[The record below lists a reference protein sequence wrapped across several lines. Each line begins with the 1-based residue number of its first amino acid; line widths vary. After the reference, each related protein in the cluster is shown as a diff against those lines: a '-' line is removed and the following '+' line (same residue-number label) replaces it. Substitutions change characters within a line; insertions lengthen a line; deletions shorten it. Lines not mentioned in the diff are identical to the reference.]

1 MDKRNP
7 LESIG
12 IIIKAVFCSCM
23 KKNIC
28 SRGTSFVCCVADNV
42 FLNSR
47 CKDRTRCM
55 MSEWD
60 YVKELTRDM
69 ADQFVGPTIYI
80 RPRNFYFNKD
90 NTDNIHLATFMCAAR
105 QDFDDIAF
113 YKLVSTE
120 MLLFSRFDFD
130 TWHVF
135 FVLKLRSKMFV
146 RIFSVCDP
154 LIEQVS
160 LHGQSLCKNLAR
172 EWGGGGGGGC
182 E

>member
-7 LESIG
+7 LEAIET
-12 IIIKAVFCSCM
+12 IIKAKPNSILFSHE
-23 KKNIC
+23 KKIIC

-113 YKLVSTE
+113 YKLVST
-120 MLLFSRFDFD
+120 
-130 TWHVF
+130 V
-135 FVLKLRSKMFV
+135 VLKCCYFHVLTLTRGMCSSFSSLGPKCLSGSFPFV
-146 RIFSVCDP
+146 TP
-154 LIEQVS
+154 L
-160 LHGQSLCKNLAR
+160 
-172 EWGGGGGGGC
+172 
-182 E
+182 